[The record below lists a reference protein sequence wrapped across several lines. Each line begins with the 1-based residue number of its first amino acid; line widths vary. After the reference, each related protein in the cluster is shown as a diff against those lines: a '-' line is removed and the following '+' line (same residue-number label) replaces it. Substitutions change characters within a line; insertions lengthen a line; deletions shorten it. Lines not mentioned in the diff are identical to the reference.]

1 MRRRR
6 TSAALAG
13 VGTALSALLVLGIS
27 SAGDGEAQAEQVSA
41 PPETLGR
48 IGALNE
54 RASAEAAAEVRAN
67 AQQNLVIADAEFAAR
82 NR

>member
-27 SAGDGEAQAEQVSA
+27 SASGVESADQQASA
-41 PPETLGR
+41 PPAALAR
-48 IGALNE
+48 IAARNE
-54 RASAEAAAEVRAN
+54 RASAEAAAEARAN
-67 AQQNLVIADAEFAAR
+67 AQQNLLIADAEFAQR
-82 NR
+82 VN